1 MSENGEK
8 CHWSLSSA
16 EYMEDLWLAECG
28 LELML
33 DGSYAI
39 DQPWS
44 FKFCPECG
52 RPISVVRPKDAVR
65 ALEEQYQEAVVAQR
79 LANEALRALPEYDAA
94 FNADA
99 VVRDIK
105 AKLAAARA
113 QVQEVQP
120 LSS

>member
-1 MSENGEK
+1 MVKKDTEK
-8 CHWSLSSA
+8 CHWSLSSG
-16 EYMEDLWLAECG
+16 EYMEDMWTTECG
-28 LELML
+28 NEFWL
-33 DGSYAI
+33 DGSFAI

-65 ALEEQYQEAVVAQR
+65 ALEEQYQDAVVAQR

-105 AKLAAARA
+105 AKLEAARA
-113 QVQEVQP
+113 KDTAAH
-120 LSS
+120 